1 MLRFGKA
8 TYVSL
13 LFKSILSARLSNS
26 LKDSDVLLFLEFRN
40 MVSILYYNFTEFII
54 LLYTFLVI
62 FFCSI
67 QTLYNLTDFI

>member
-1 MLRFGKA
+1 MYHF
-8 TYVSL
+8 S
-13 LFKSILSARLSNS
+13 FKSILSARLSNS

-67 QTLYNLTDFI
+67 QTLYDLTDFI

>member
-13 LFKSILSARLSNS
+13 LLKSILSARLSNS
-26 LKDSDVLLFLEFRN
+26 LKDLDVLLFLEFRN
-40 MVSILYYNFTEFII
+40 MVSILYYTFTEFII
-54 LLYTFLVI
+54 LLYTFLVN

-67 QTLYNLTDFI
+67 QTLYDLTDFI